1 MIYKLYLKRIIDFT
15 IALIGLIILSPIIL
29 ILILCIKVDSKGPV
43 LFKQRR
49 IEKRKGILY
58 FKI

>member
-49 IEKRKGILY
+49 IERKRNFI
-58 FKI
+58 F

>member
-29 ILILCIKVDSKGPV
+29 ILILCIKVDSKDRSY
-43 LFKQRR
+43 LSNAELKR
-49 IEKRKGILY
+49 EKRNFI
-58 FKI
+58 F

>member
-49 IEKRKGILY
+49 IGKGKRNFI
-58 FKI
+58 F

>member
-29 ILILCIKVDSKGPV
+29 ILILCIKVDSKGRFYLSNV
-43 LFKQRR
+43 EL
-49 IEKRKGILY
+49 EKGKRNFI
-58 FKI
+58 F

>member
-29 ILILCIKVDSKGPV
+29 ILILCIKVDSKEWSYLSNV
-43 LFKQRR
+43 EL
-49 IEKRKGILY
+49 EKRKRNFI
-58 FKI
+58 F

>member
-29 ILILCIKVDSKGPV
+29 ILILCIKVDSMGPV

-49 IEKRKGILY
+49 I
-58 FKI
+58 